1 MLMLF
6 FSTNQLF
13 QLTFEF
19 PTTCFAGQTL
29 LHLGKLR
36 VPCRD
41 VANPTGLQHSLN
53 YTLNS
58 CIRLHRVAIVATV
71 AKDCMHS
78 APSTDLDVDSLLEVS
93 RQRPLMAAIDGSR
106 VVAST
111 RWTDLVSDLR
121 QTFDHKRNHIDVAVS
136 AKGFQPM
143 NLDRFAYKG
152 SLGVPCSIRWRIHQ
166 GLHFRISREPF
177 LQFAS
182 TLQNQFQFLV
192 YQLNSEI
199 IYQVLLIIR
208 RSHVTRQS
216 PCLHTYHP
224 TLRFLQWLGRWC
236 TRNA

>member
-1 MLMLF
+1 MLERRPIFHGLRKPLDKILELGKETGWVIAYEPDTKEKRIMNLSTWKSGSWCWRWCWCCF
-6 FSTNQLF
+6 FPPIKLF

-53 YTLNS
+53 S

-78 APSTDLDVDSLLEVS
+78 APTTDHEVDSLLEES

-166 GLHFRISREPF
+166 G
-177 LQFAS
+177 
-182 TLQNQFQFLV
+182 
-192 YQLNSEI
+192 
-199 IYQVLLIIR
+199 
-208 RSHVTRQS
+208 
-216 PCLHTYHP
+216 
-224 TLRFLQWLGRWC
+224 
-236 TRNA
+236 

>member
-1 MLMLF
+1 MASGNLWTRFWISAKKPDGSLPMSQTPRRSGSWIYRPGNLVVDVDVDVDAVF
-6 FSTNQLF
+6 FPPIKLF

-41 VANPTGLQHSLN
+41 VANPTGLQHS
-53 YTLNS
+53 LNS

-166 GLHFRISREPF
+166 G
-177 LQFAS
+177 
-182 TLQNQFQFLV
+182 
-192 YQLNSEI
+192 
-199 IYQVLLIIR
+199 
-208 RSHVTRQS
+208 
-216 PCLHTYHP
+216 
-224 TLRFLQWLGRWC
+224 
-236 TRNA
+236 